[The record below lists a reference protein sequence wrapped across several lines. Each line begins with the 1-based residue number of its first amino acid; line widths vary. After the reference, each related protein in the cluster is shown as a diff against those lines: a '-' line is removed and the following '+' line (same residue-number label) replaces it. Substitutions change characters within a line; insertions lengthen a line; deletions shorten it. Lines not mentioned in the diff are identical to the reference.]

1 MTVRAHNNDRYDRLK
16 EYYKIVANEYAL
28 KQFEKHPKDRIKPSE
43 ILDFIEFSS
52 K

>member
-1 MTVRAHNNDRYDRLK
+1 MTDRAHNNDRFNRLK

-28 KQFEKHPKDRIKPSE
+28 SQFEKPVKDRIKPSE